1 MKKKTLSWIKIILVN
16 VFILLF
22 LLKIIDPF
30 VKTDFAY
37 IPETKRSIVLREIH
51 PNLNIQFKNRQQI
64 SSNPKAELKTIFVK
78 TDKDGFLRNKIDF
91 NENDSTDII
100 FFGGSTTASLYVDEK
115 LRWTHLVEKNLSEI
129 KGREVTV
136 LNSSNSG
143 NHSFHSNLSLI
154 SKGLEKNPK
163 VCVLMNVI
171 NDIGLLTKTN
181 SYFATPIS
189 RSIIN
194 NKELTINESNDYNE
208 LIYFFKTSLRG
219 IFPNIYG
226 IIRDRILGYNSI
238 NFKQDEFSDYR
249 NQEINKNEVL
259 NQYDKSINL
268 FIDICLRY
276 SITPIIM
283 TQFNL
288 INLENFDN
296 VLMGY
301 KKDYL
306 NENQIK
312 DFMDVYI
319 ESNNLLRKISKER
332 NIRLIDLDSMI
343 PKKDSLFVDVIHLN
357 NKGSI
362 LVSEI
367 ITNQLQELIQ

>member
-1 MKKKTLSWIKIILVN
+1 MRKKVLGWIKIILVN
-16 VFILLF
+16 VFVLL
-22 LLKIIDPF
+22 LLMYIIDPF

-37 IPETKRSIVLREIH
+37 VPETERSIVLRELH

-64 SSNPKAELKTIFVK
+64 SSNPKAKLKTIFVK
-78 TDKDGFLRNKIDF
+78 TDRDGFLRNKLDF
-91 NENDSTDII
+91 NEDDSTDII

-115 LRWTHLVEKNLSEI
+115 LRWTYLVEKKLSEL
-129 KGREVTV
+129 KGREVIV
-136 LNSSNSG
+136 LNSSQSG

-163 VCVLMNVI
+163 VGVIMNVI
-171 NDIGLLTKTN
+171 NDIGLLTKTS
-181 SYFATPIS
+181 SYFKTPLS
-189 RSIIN
+189 RSIIK
-194 NKELTINESNDYNE
+194 NKELTINESNNYNKF
-208 LIYFFKTSLRG
+208 IYSFKNNLKR

-226 IIRDRILGYNSI
+226 IIRDRALGYNSI
-238 NFKQDEFSDYR
+238 NMKRDEFSDYR
-249 NQEINKNEVL
+249 NQKINRNEVL
-259 NQYDKSINL
+259 NQYEKSINL
-268 FIDICLRY
+268 FIDVCLRY
-276 SITPIIM
+276 NIIPILM

-288 INLENFDN
+288 INLENFDT
-296 VLMGY
+296 VLMRY
-301 KKDYL
+301 KEDYL

-312 DFMDVYI
+312 DFMNVYI

-332 NIRLIDLDSMI
+332 NIRLIDLDSII

-367 ITNQLQELIQ
+367 VTNQLEDIIQ